1 MTMVG
6 ANADA
11 LDQAA
16 AVLNAAADQ
25 LDADSAKLHRT
36 LRGVSWLGAVA
47 TAFMHVF
54 EGDHQPRLHTTA
66 NFIRDAAR
74 KLNTNAR
81 QQREA
86 SMSDGGGGRPRAW
99 TLRSFDFA
107 KRDFG
112 NITGTFGAAKFA
124 LWMGKH
130 AKVLGNIEADSKHL
144 FHYSKAANE
153 LKNLKHLG
161 TLASVV
167 GVGRDAFGVGDALG
181 KAHYGDATRKAISV
195 TWTIAGTAFPPVG
208 WAKNAWDGGY
218 IVGKG
223 GAAVGERVF
232 HTQTNTV
239 NYAAKIFGTK
249 DIGTRYDGWKGFG
262 NFMTDSLRIK
272 HTFRRTK

>member
-81 QQREA
+81 QQRQA
-86 SMSDGGGGRPRAW
+86 SISGGGGLRGLAHTPDLFRPAQGSGWPELKLDRLDADWATRTNSAAGWRLNHDGSTNFGAGQFLGERPRRA
-99 TLRSFDFA
+99 
-107 KRDFG
+107 
-112 NITGTFGAAKFA
+112 
-124 LWMGKH
+124 
-130 AKVLGNIEADSKHL
+130 
-144 FHYSKAANE
+144 YS
-153 LKNLKHLG
+153 
-161 TLASVV
+161 
-167 GVGRDAFGVGDALG
+167 
-181 KAHYGDATRKAISV
+181 
-195 TWTIAGTAFPPVG
+195 
-208 WAKNAWDGGY
+208 
-218 IVGKG
+218 
-223 GAAVGERVF
+223 
-232 HTQTNTV
+232 
-239 NYAAKIFGTK
+239 
-249 DIGTRYDGWKGFG
+249 
-262 NFMTDSLRIK
+262 
-272 HTFRRTK
+272 